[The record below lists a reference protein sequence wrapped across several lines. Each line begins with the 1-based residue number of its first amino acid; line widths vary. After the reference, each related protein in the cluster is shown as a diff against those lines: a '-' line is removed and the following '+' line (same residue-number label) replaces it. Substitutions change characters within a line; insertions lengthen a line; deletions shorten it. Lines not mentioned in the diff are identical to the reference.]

1 MFLNTV
7 RHSALAGRKQEV
19 LATAAQLI
27 KLPVEQEVE
36 TPQQAARSA
45 AVAAVSIHWR
55 GLMKRYI
62 EEQMGDVY
70 STYEMIEGAFE
81 DTTDAA
87 AWHNGLESAMLN
99 GISGTEVMPYL
110 KSIHEQ
116 IQDADLQEP
125 GRIAEVADDLAAMLV
140 ECDLPQGN
148 EVGKWLAA
156 AGIVKID
163 LDWLANQMDEAD
175 QLVLP
180 GVLTADID
188 TAPVLTDIVPP
199 SFTIIEEGDQLKWV
213 AEPPDKAAISRAYQL
228 LGDPST
234 TDLDVLCKLLGFSRS
249 TLANY
254 MSGRTQGKCNAVQA
268 AVVLEEINRRIA
280 TLQEAAAVFGAV
292 A

>member
-27 KLPVEQEVE
+27 KLPVAQEVE

-99 GISGTEVMPYL
+99 GMSGTEVMPYL

-199 SFTIIEEGDQLKWV
+199 VSASASV
-213 AEPPDKAAISRAYQL
+213 AAPDKAAISRAYQL
-228 LGDPST
+228 LGDPSA

-292 A
+292 S

>member
-1 MFLNTV
+1 MFLSTV

-27 KLPVEQEVE
+27 KLPVAQEVE

-99 GISGTEVMPYL
+99 GMSGTEVMPYL
-110 KSIHEQ
+110 KSIHDQ

-163 LDWLANQMDEAD
+163 LDWLANQMNEAE

-180 GVLTADID
+180 E
-188 TAPVLTDIVPP
+188 VLTDIVPP

-292 A
+292 S